1 MRWPTIHSIP
11 HIAVLLLWTLSWTSL
26 WTLLWTLFGSLGCT
40 ENQQAQRA
48 ERPNIILIIGDDHGW
63 PYFGF
68 MGDPVVSTPQ
78 LDALARGG
86 TLFPNAFVTSSS
98 CRQSLLT
105 LLTGLYPLQ
114 WNARL
119 RALRAQRIRRPRY
132 TEIVDFVALPRLLGE
147 AGYRS
152 FQGGKFWEGRYQN
165 AGFDEGTK
173 DSGLRDPDAGEH
185 AELQASAGGEGLSL
199 GRTTMK
205 PLWDFLEREDDR
217 PFFVWFAPKL
227 PHTPHDAAQKYRQLY
242 SGRGLSPEAVKY
254 YANITRFD
262 DRLGDLIA
270 FLDRMGLRDDTLIV
284 YLSDNGWQQGPRE
297 RPHLIALGGPKG
309 KGSMHELGVR
319 TPLIFN
325 WPGRIAAAEVR
336 SELVSS
342 VDLFPTLLS
351 FAGVATPPNRSPHD
365 LYPLLTGMGA
375 PIDPRSA
382 VPGSSSRELRPPPS
396 SERGPRGPNEKI
408 MRKELAYTL
417 RTSDGRYI
425 WYFESDDYPDRSA
438 DELFRI
444 DTDPYE
450 TRNLAAKHPDRVAKF
465 RREILAWIDT
475 ATEPYQFRAGEEVSP

>member
-1 MRWPTIHSIP
+1 MRQTDAKRRRVSALAACAIACFAAACSPTP
-11 HIAVLLLWTLSWTSL
+11 K
-26 WTLLWTLFGSLGCT
+26 
-40 ENQQAQRA
+40 Q

-68 MGDPVVSTPQ
+68 MNDPIVATPH

-86 TLFPNAFVTSSS
+86 TLFPYAFVTSSS

-119 RALRAQRIRRPRY
+119 RVLRAHRIRRRRY
-132 TEIVDFVALPRLLGE
+132 AEIVDFEALPRLLGD

-173 DSGLRDPDAGEH
+173 ETSARGPNATEH
-185 AELQASAGGEGLSL
+185 ARLQASAGGKGLSL

-205 PLWDFLEREDDR
+205 PLWDFLEHDDDR

-227 PHTPHDAAQKYRQLY
+227 PHTPHDAAQSYRQPY

-262 DRLGDLIA
+262 DRVGELVA
-270 FLDRMGLRDDTLIV
+270 FLERMGLRDDTLLV
-284 YLSDNGWQQGPRE
+284 YLSDNGWQQGPWE
-297 RPHLIALGGPKG
+297 RPHVEALGGAKG
-309 KGSMHELGVR
+309 KGSMYEMGVR

-325 WPGRIAAAEVR
+325 WPDQIPAAKVR

-351 FAGVATPPNRSPHD
+351 FAGVATPPNRSPHN
-365 LYPLLTGMGA
+365 LHPLLTGRGPPFETRGA
-375 PIDPRSA
+375 VI
-382 VPGSSSRELRPPPS
+382 GSSNRELRPPADT
-396 SERGPRGPNEKI
+396 ERRPHEPNEEI
-408 MRKELAYTL
+408 MRNELAYTL
-417 RTSDGRYI
+417 RTPNWHYI
-425 WYFESDDYPDRSA
+425 WYFDSDDYPDRSA

-444 DTDPYE
+444 DTDPRE
-450 TRNLAAKHPDRVAKF
+450 TRNVAAQHPVRVSNF
-465 RREILAWIDT
+465 RREILTWIDT

>member
-1 MRWPTIHSIP
+1 VRQTDARRPCVYALALCAIACFAAACSPT
-11 HIAVLLLWTLSWTSL
+11 AKT
-26 WTLLWTLFGSLGCT
+26 
-40 ENQQAQRA
+40 
-48 ERPNIILIIGDDHGW
+48 ERPNIVLIIGDDHGW

-68 MGDPVVSTPQ
+68 MDDPLVATPH
-78 LDALARGG
+78 LDALASGG
-86 TLFPNAFVTSSS
+86 TLFPYAFVTSSS

-119 RALRAQRIRRPRY
+119 RALRAHQIRRPRY
-132 TEIVDFVALPRLLGE
+132 TEIADFVALPRLLGE

-173 DSGLRDPDAGEH
+173 DVAGPDPDAGEH
-185 AELQASAGGEGLSL
+185 AALQANAGGTGLSL

-262 DRLGDLIA
+262 DRVGELIA
-270 FLDRMGLRDDTLIV
+270 FLDRVGLRDDTLVV
-284 YLSDNGWQQGPRE
+284 YLSDNGWQQGPTE
-297 RPHLIALGGPKG
+297 RPHLVALGGAKG
-309 KGSMHELGVR
+309 KGSMYEMGVR

-325 WPGRIAAAEVR
+325 WPGVIAAAEVR
-336 SELVSS
+336 NELVSS

-351 FAGVATPPNRSPHD
+351 FAGIATPPNRSPHD
-365 LYPLLTGMGA
+365 LHPLLTGKGA
-375 PIDPRSA
+375 PSEPRGA
-382 VPGSSSRELRPPPS
+382 VLASSSREVRPPPG
-396 SERGPRGPNEKI
+396 SERRLRGPNEKI
-408 MRKELAYTL
+408 LRNELAYTL
-417 RTSDGRYI
+417 RTRDWRYI
-425 WYFESDDYPDRSA
+425 WYFDSDDYPDRSA
-438 DELFRI
+438 DELFQI
-444 DTDPYE
+444 HADPYE
-450 TRNLAAKHPDRVAKF
+450 TRNVVAKHPGRVSEF

-475 ATEPYQFRAGEEVSP
+475 ATEPYQFREGEEVSP